1 MLDSLPPTMPPKET
15 LLQIKERNKREI
27 RQRTRDRN
35 MALMFENMKE
45 SARIRRNMRTHD
57 YDEDDTQEV
66 SDEDEATPT
75 IRNGRCTIPPDAFN
89 EEFANPR
96 RPVNRNDNSIWLYLL
111 SFIIILLIFN
121 VFYLQH
127 YLLNNSALR

>member
-1 MLDSLPPTMPPKET
+1 M
-15 LLQIKERNKREI
+15 I
-27 RQRTRDRN
+27 
-35 MALMFENMKE
+35 ENYKE
-45 SARIRRNMRTHD
+45 SARILRNKRTHD
-57 YDEDDTQEV
+57 DDGDDTHDV
-66 SDEDEATPT
+66 SDEDESNPT
-75 IRNGRCTIPPDAFN
+75 IRNRRCTMLPDELN

>member
-1 MLDSLPPTMPPKET
+1 MLDSLPPTIPPKET
-15 LLQIKERNKREI
+15 YLQIKERNKREI
-27 RQRTRDRN
+27 RRRTSDRN
-35 MALMFENMKE
+35 TALMIENMKE
-45 SARIRRNMRTHD
+45 SVRIRRNMRTHD
-57 YDEDDTQEV
+57 EDDTHDV
-66 SDEDEATPT
+66 SDEDESNPT
-75 IRNGRCTIPPDAFN
+75 IRNRRCTMLPDELN
-89 EEFANPR
+89 EELANPR